1 MTQVDAAIKIQ
12 LSSVIN
18 ERKLQMKDMFKEMV
32 KETTSPSNET
42 PSSINKE
49 KRKRDDTSDEEE
61 KGDEELE
68 IISSDEDSD
77 LYTAQVT
84 TPDRSS
90 LRAHK
95 KKISSK
101 RRKTSARRSKRA
113 K

>member
-18 ERKLQMKDMFKEMV
+18 DMKLQMKDMFKEMV
-32 KETTSPSNET
+32 KEMTSPSNEI
-42 PSSINKE
+42 PSSVNE
-49 KRKRDDTSDEEE
+49 GERKKDDTSDEEE
-61 KGDEELE
+61 KDDEEME

-84 TPDRSS
+84 TPGRSS
-90 LRAHK
+90 LRVHK

-101 RRKTSARRSKRA
+101 RRKTSARRSKRS